1 MIQPDHGNVQHVPL
15 DELIAHLDGLIAAFE
30 EHPDPATR
38 EAVMELLQGIDA
50 MHREAFNRL
59 AAFLEDHHARHLLV
73 EAAQADRL
81 LNSVLNLYDALP
93 EEAIIPQVE
102 AALARVLP
110 YIESHGGVLK
120 VLSVEG
126 GRVHVEMGGACHGCA
141 GSITTL
147 RRGVEQALRQ
157 GFPGFEEVVV
167 HEPAPEIGLMNSQG
181 FISLEHI
188 LPARPIVQGP
198 VFQSVAALEDLSPG
212 AMKPVALDGVRALV
226 ANVDGEP
233 FAVGEVCPGSSL
245 PLTLGTLEGAL
256 IICPWHNERYDVR
269 SGKCVETAGRRD
281 EPRLPV
287 YPVAVV
293 GGEIRIAVNVPAR
306 PTLLEA
312 LP

>member
-1 MIQPDHGNVQHVPL
+1 MTQPDNGNVQHVPL

-50 MHREAFNRL
+50 MHREAFQRL

-93 EEAIIPQVE
+93 EEAVIPQVE

-120 VLSVEG
+120 ILSVEG
-126 GRVHVEMGGACHGCA
+126 GIVHVEMGGACQGCA
-141 GSITTL
+141 GSTLTL
-147 RRGVEQALRQ
+147 RRGVEKALRD

-167 HEPAPEIGLMNSQG
+167 HEPPPPAGLMNSQG
-181 FISLEHI
+181 LISLNQ
-188 LPARPIVQGP
+188 IVPPFIMQAP
-198 VFQSVAALEDLSPG
+198 VFRPVAALEDLPPG

-226 ANVDGEP
+226 ANVDGEL

-269 SGKCVETAGRRD
+269 SGQCVETAGRRD
-281 EPRLPV
+281 NPRLPV

-293 GGEIRIAVNVPAR
+293 DGEIRMAVNVPAR